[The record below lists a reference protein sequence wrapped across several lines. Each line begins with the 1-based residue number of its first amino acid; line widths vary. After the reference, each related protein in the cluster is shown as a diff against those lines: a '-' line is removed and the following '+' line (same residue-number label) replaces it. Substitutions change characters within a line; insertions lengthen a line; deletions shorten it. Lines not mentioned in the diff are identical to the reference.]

1 MKELFETLA
10 LLGGALAIIFC
21 PEKDL
26 AEYMMAYAL
35 VFAILSHGY
44 KQ

>member
-1 MKELFETLA
+1 MKVLFESLA
-10 LLGGALAIIFC
+10 LVAGGIAIIFC

-26 AEYMMAYAL
+26 AEYMMAYAFVL
-35 VFAILSHGY
+35 AILSHGY